1 MGGFGLHHAP
11 YSTLRRTSHVHWIR
25 CSTWEVCF
33 RRRLRWWFVD
43 ESSAFF
49 RLGLWKEFGL
59 RLNTRHPDHRMDEL
73 IARNEH
79 SRTPTGQKGIE
90 FCEKTLHRTMT
101 ASAPRSANRGTN
113 TRLVAVA
120 VAVTACLEFGKDE
133 SGSSSVISTQAL
145 GPRQQTHHHYLI
157 SFLQPPRPPS
167 IVTGT
172 PVFVGHD
179 SLCPDLLGIEFSF
192 PSLSLARSQFR
203 FSVFFF
209 FFFLVLRLLATGVR
223 STKTW
228 GLGSDSDGP
237 WPNGTDWRYGGMPLV
252 TGREGQ
258 IRGLIVFRRL
268 GRGEG

>member
-1 MGGFGLHHAP
+1 
-11 YSTLRRTSHVHWIR
+11 
-25 CSTWEVCF
+25 
-33 RRRLRWWFVD
+33 
-43 ESSAFF
+43 
-49 RLGLWKEFGL
+49 
-59 RLNTRHPDHRMDEL
+59 MDEL

-209 FFFLVLRLLATGVR
+209 FFFWFSACSLPVSGVPRLGDLEATPTGHGR
-223 STKTW
+223 TERT
-228 GLGSDSDGP
+228 
-237 WPNGTDWRYGGMPLV
+237 GGMAVCPWLPEEK
-252 TGREGQ
+252 GRSGDLSFFVVLAAVK
-258 IRGLIVFRRL
+258 GSHGRL
-268 GRGEG
+268 GEGECVVCKSGPEERSERETQTGTQSRDKRPT